1 MRLDWRVYRRH
12 HGVDEPLIIGLNL
25 AVKSFFFS
33 FVDFFC
39 RPWYLIDQHTLGGA
53 MKIASI
59 VLFVLALASL
69 ALTTHALK
77 STKAQLARVQ
87 AQLADEV
94 AHASALQHALQAER
108 VANNEYLEKTK
119 KADDTRDAFMRVARD
134 LDVVPIDDSVRQSAI
149 DAYKALICADSVDPR
164 R

>member
-1 MRLDWRVYRRH
+1 
-12 HGVDEPLIIGLNL
+12 
-25 AVKSFFFS
+25 
-33 FVDFFC
+33 
-39 RPWYLIDQHTLGGA
+39 

-69 ALTTHALK
+69 ALTANALK

-108 VANNEYLEKTK
+108 VANDEYLEKTK

-134 LDVVPIDDSVRQSAI
+134 LDVVPIDDGVRKGAI
-149 DAYKALICADSVDPR
+149 DAYKSLICADSVHPSR
-164 R
+164 

>member
-1 MRLDWRVYRRH
+1 
-12 HGVDEPLIIGLNL
+12 
-25 AVKSFFFS
+25 
-33 FVDFFC
+33 
-39 RPWYLIDQHTLGGA
+39 

-69 ALTTHALK
+69 VLITNALK

-94 AHASALQHALQAER
+94 AHSSALQHALQAER

-134 LDVVPIDDSVRQSAI
+134 LDVVPIDDGVRKSAI
-149 DAYKALICADSVDPR
+149 DAYKSLICADSVPSSR
-164 R
+164 

>member
-1 MRLDWRVYRRH
+1 
-12 HGVDEPLIIGLNL
+12 
-25 AVKSFFFS
+25 
-33 FVDFFC
+33 
-39 RPWYLIDQHTLGGA
+39 

-69 ALTTHALK
+69 ALTTNALK
-77 STKAQLARVQ
+77 STKAQLAHVQ

-119 KADDTRDAFMRVARD
+119 KADETRDAFMRIASV
-134 LDVVPIDDSVRQSAI
+134 LDVVPIDDGVRKGAI
-149 DAYKALICADSVDPR
+149 DAYKSLICADSVPSSR
-164 R
+164 

>member
-1 MRLDWRVYRRH
+1 
-12 HGVDEPLIIGLNL
+12 
-25 AVKSFFFS
+25 
-33 FVDFFC
+33 
-39 RPWYLIDQHTLGGA
+39 

-69 ALTTHALK
+69 ALTANALK

-87 AQLADEV
+87 SQLADEV
-94 AHASALQHALQAER
+94 DHASALQHALQAER

-134 LDVVPIDDSVRQSAI
+134 LDVVPIDDGVRKGAI
-149 DAYKALICADSVDPR
+149 DAYKSLICADSVPSSR
-164 R
+164 

>member
-1 MRLDWRVYRRH
+1 
-12 HGVDEPLIIGLNL
+12 
-25 AVKSFFFS
+25 
-33 FVDFFC
+33 
-39 RPWYLIDQHTLGGA
+39 

-69 ALTTHALK
+69 ALTTNALK

-87 AQLADEV
+87 AQLAEEV

-119 KADDTRDAFMRVARD
+119 KADDARDAFMRVARD
-134 LDVVPIDDSVRQSAI
+134 LDVVPIDDGVRKSAI
-149 DAYKALICADSVDPR
+149 DAYKSLICADSVPSSR
-164 R
+164 

>member
-1 MRLDWRVYRRH
+1 
-12 HGVDEPLIIGLNL
+12 
-25 AVKSFFFS
+25 
-33 FVDFFC
+33 
-39 RPWYLIDQHTLGGA
+39 

-69 ALTTHALK
+69 ALTANALK

-94 AHASALQHALQAER
+94 AHSSALQHALQAER

-119 KADDTRDAFMRVARD
+119 KADDARDAFMRVARD
-134 LDVVPIDDSVRQSAI
+134 LDVVPIDDGVRKSAI
-149 DAYKALICADSVDPR
+149 DAYKSLICADSVASSR
-164 R
+164 

>member
-1 MRLDWRVYRRH
+1 
-12 HGVDEPLIIGLNL
+12 
-25 AVKSFFFS
+25 
-33 FVDFFC
+33 
-39 RPWYLIDQHTLGGA
+39 

-69 ALTTHALK
+69 ALTANALK

-108 VANNEYLEKTK
+108 VANDEYLEKTK

-134 LDVVPIDDSVRQSAI
+134 LDVVPIDDCVRKSAI
-149 DAYKALICADSVDPR
+149 DAYKSLICADSVPSSR
-164 R
+164 

>member
-1 MRLDWRVYRRH
+1 
-12 HGVDEPLIIGLNL
+12 
-25 AVKSFFFS
+25 
-33 FVDFFC
+33 
-39 RPWYLIDQHTLGGA
+39 

-69 ALTTHALK
+69 ALTANALK

-94 AHASALQHALQAER
+94 AHSSALQHALQAER

-119 KADDTRDAFMRVARD
+119 KADETRDAFMRVARD
-134 LDVVPIDDSVRQSAI
+134 LDVVPIDDGVRKSAI
-149 DAYKALICADSVDPR
+149 DAYKSLICADSVPSR

>member
-1 MRLDWRVYRRH
+1 
-12 HGVDEPLIIGLNL
+12 
-25 AVKSFFFS
+25 
-33 FVDFFC
+33 
-39 RPWYLIDQHTLGGA
+39 

-69 ALTTHALK
+69 ALTANALK

-94 AHASALQHALQAER
+94 AHSSALQHALQAER

-119 KADDTRDAFMRVARD
+119 KADETRDAFMRVARD
-134 LDVVPIDDSVRQSAI
+134 LDVVPIDDSVRKGAI
-149 DAYKALICADSVDPR
+149 DAYKSLVCADSVHSSR
-164 R
+164 

>member
-1 MRLDWRVYRRH
+1 
-12 HGVDEPLIIGLNL
+12 
-25 AVKSFFFS
+25 
-33 FVDFFC
+33 
-39 RPWYLIDQHTLGGA
+39 

-69 ALTTHALK
+69 ALTANALK

-94 AHASALQHALQAER
+94 AHSSALQHALQAER

-119 KADDTRDAFMRVARD
+119 KADETRDAFMRVARD
-134 LDVVPIDDSVRQSAI
+134 LDVVPIDDGVRKSAI
-149 DAYKALICADSVDPR
+149 DAYKSLICADSVASSR
-164 R
+164 

>member
-1 MRLDWRVYRRH
+1 
-12 HGVDEPLIIGLNL
+12 
-25 AVKSFFFS
+25 
-33 FVDFFC
+33 
-39 RPWYLIDQHTLGGA
+39 

-69 ALTTHALK
+69 ALTANALK

-94 AHASALQHALQAER
+94 AHSSALQHALQAEK
-108 VANNEYLEKTK
+108 VANDEYLEKTK

-134 LDVVPIDDSVRQSAI
+134 LDVVPIDDGVRKSAI
-149 DAYKALICADSVDPR
+149 DAYKSLRCADSGPSSR
-164 R
+164 

>member
-1 MRLDWRVYRRH
+1 
-12 HGVDEPLIIGLNL
+12 
-25 AVKSFFFS
+25 
-33 FVDFFC
+33 
-39 RPWYLIDQHTLGGA
+39 

-69 ALTTHALK
+69 ALTANALK
-77 STKAQLARVQ
+77 STKAQLAHVQ

-108 VANNEYLEKTK
+108 VANDEYLEKTK

-134 LDVVPIDDSVRQSAI
+134 LDVVPIDDGVRKGAI
-149 DAYKALICADSVDPR
+149 DAYKSLICADSVHPSR
-164 R
+164 